1 MIYTVDKIE
10 EDLDYG
16 CEERDEN
23 QPVVAV
29 VTLVSLDGGSQK
41 CKMPDHLLY
50 ERNISSGDSVIFDE
64 DHFLC
69 KPLSRNWT
77 QECSGSCTN
86 LADFSAWM
94 QDAREGKPIRKI
106 CPFCGGKVGYDGAYL
121 AGEGVWWC
129 AVSPAGEIPTG

>member
-23 QPVVAV
+23 QPVMAV
-29 VTLVSLDGGSQK
+29 VTLVSPDGGSQK

-50 ERNISSGDSVIFDE
+50 ERNISSGDTVIFDE
-64 DHFLC
+64 DHFLR

-77 QECSGSCTN
+77 QECSGSGTN
-86 LADFSAWM
+86 LSDFFRMDAGCQGRKTDP
-94 QDAREGKPIRKI
+94 QDMPLLRRQ
-106 CPFCGGKVGYDGAYL
+106 GGRFVQ
-121 AGEGVWWC
+121 
-129 AVSPAGEIPTG
+129 